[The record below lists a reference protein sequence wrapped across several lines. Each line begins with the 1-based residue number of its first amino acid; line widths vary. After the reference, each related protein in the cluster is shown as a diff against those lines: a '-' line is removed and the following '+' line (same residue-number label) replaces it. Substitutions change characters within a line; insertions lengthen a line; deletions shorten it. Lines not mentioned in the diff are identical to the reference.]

1 MKLNRNIIQLSLVSV
16 GIFLILGTYFLYPKI
31 KEKKFIQNETVVK
44 EQDVEKKTKD
54 SVFENVEYKGIY
66 NVNNSF
72 TVKSKKAKIS
82 DEDPNLVYLTSM
94 NVTFHMQDGKVI
106 NITSEKGKYNKVTY
120 DCFFEDNV
128 RATDS
133 QTIIKADNLDLLSSE
148 DYANVYNN
156 VFLTSDNG
164 SLKAD
169 RIHYNFIKKLYQV
182 TMFDEK
188 TVKKKFRIIKFK
200 SKPILSVKNISK
212 SFDSRVILRKIDIHL
227 NKGEMLGLLGSNGA
241 GKSTFM
247 NIVLGLLKCDFGDIF
262 LGNTKLTN
270 LAIHQRSKLGI
281 AYLPQQ
287 TSIFRGLTVY
297 ENLLAIAQIA
307 IKKNAEQKEIVEK
320 LMAEFSITHLRDVK
334 ATALSGGE
342 RRRTEIARCLINN
355 PKVLLLDEPFAGVDL
370 LSIQDIKGLL
380 LKLQAR
386 GCAVLVTDHNAS
398 QLLSVVDRAYVIAN
412 GIIVAN
418 GTPRQIASNNEA
430 KKLYF
435 GENFTY

>member
-1 MKLNRNIIQLSLVSV
+1 MNNI
-16 GIFLILGTYFLYPKI
+16 
-31 KEKKFIQNETVVK
+31 
-44 EQDVEKKTKD
+44 
-54 SVFENVEYKGIY
+54 
-66 NVNNSF
+66 
-72 TVKSKKAKIS
+72 
-82 DEDPNLVYLTSM
+82 
-94 NVTFHMQDGKVI
+94 
-106 NITSEKGKYNKVTY
+106 
-120 DCFFEDNV
+120 
-128 RATDS
+128 
-133 QTIIKADNLDLLSSE
+133 
-148 DYANVYNN
+148 
-156 VFLTSDNG
+156 
-164 SLKAD
+164 
-169 RIHYNFIKKLYQV
+169 
-182 TMFDEK
+182 
-188 TVKKKFRIIKFK
+188 KKFRIIKFK
-200 SKPILSVKNISK
+200 SKPILAAKSISK
-212 SFDSRVILRKIDIHL
+212 SFDKRVILRKIDINL

-262 LGNTKLTN
+262 LGNIKLTN
-270 LAIHQRSKLGI
+270 LAIHERSKLGI

-297 ENLLAIAQIA
+297 DNLLGIAQI
-307 IKKNAEQKEIVEK
+307 IKKDTTEQRDIVEK

-334 ATALSGGE
+334 ATSLSGGE

-412 GIIVAN
+412 GTIVAN
-418 GTPRQIASNNEA
+418 GTPRQIVNTAEA

-435 GENFTY
+435 GEDFTI